1 MTSPT
6 NVSLRSSNDSGFV
19 NEITTGPPPAPE
31 IDYSD
36 EDSLK

>member
-6 NVSLRSSNDSGFV
+6 NISLRSSNDSGFV
-19 NEITTGPPPAPE
+19 NEITIGPPPAPE